1 MAPSLCVPTR
11 IKGGRRYWKEI
22 MNTLGSTHIVFGSVA
37 LLAGTLVVLTRK
49 GTRYHRTA
57 GHLYFTSML
66 GLNISGLLIYRLTG
80 DFNFFHATA
89 LLSLTCLLT
98 GILPVILQRP
108 KKGWLQ
114 LHGGFISGS
123 YVGLVAA
130 TVSEMV
136 TRVPGWDFT
145 IAVGATTA
153 LISAVGI
160 YLISTR
166 MSAAIAGIR
175 SRGSRSD

>member
-1 MAPSLCVPTR
+1 MD
-11 IKGGRRYWKEI
+11 
-22 MNTLGSTHIVFGSVA
+22 TLGSTHLVFGIVA
-37 LLAGTLVVLTRK
+37 LLAGTLVVLTPK

-66 GLNISGLLIYRLTG
+66 GLNLTGLMIYRLTG

-89 LLSLTCLLT
+89 LFSLACLLT
-98 GILPVILQRP
+98 GLLPVILRRP
-108 KKGWLQ
+108 KKDWLH
-114 LHGGFISGS
+114 LHGSFMSGS

-130 TVSEMV
+130 AVSEVV

-145 IAVGATTA
+145 IAVGAATA
-153 LISAVGI
+153 LIVAVGI

-166 MSAAIAGIR
+166 MSAAIASIHSKG
-175 SRGSRSD
+175 SRGD